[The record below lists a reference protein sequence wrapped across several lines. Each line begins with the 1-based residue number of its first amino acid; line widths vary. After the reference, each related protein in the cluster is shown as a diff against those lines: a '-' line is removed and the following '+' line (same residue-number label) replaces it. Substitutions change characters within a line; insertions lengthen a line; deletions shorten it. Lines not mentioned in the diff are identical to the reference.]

1 MDKSKLKT
9 YGLAILITELVGG
22 IAGLFTSMGMDE
34 YKLVEK
40 PPLTPPEIVFPIVW
54 TILYALMGISVA
66 RIWLSPPTKERNHGL
81 IIYAVQLFFNFFW
94 SIIFFNLQAYGFA
107 FFWLIALWAL
117 ILGMI
122 IIFSRTDR
130 LAAIL
135 QIPYLIWVTFA
146 GYLNLMVWLLNR

>member
-1 MDKSKLKT
+1 MDKRKLKT
-9 YGLAILITELVGG
+9 YIISILIAEIVGG
-22 IAGLFTSMGMDE
+22 VAGLFTSMGMDE

-40 PPLTPPEIVFPIVW
+40 PPLTPPAILFPIVW
-54 TILYALMGISVA
+54 TILYALMGIGAA
-66 RIWLSPPTKERNHGL
+66 RIWMSPPTKERNHGL

-94 SIIFFNLQAYGFA
+94 SILFFNLQAYGFA
-107 FFWLIALWAL
+107 FFWLLALWIL

-122 IIFSRTDR
+122 IIFNKTDR

-135 QIPYLIWVTFA
+135 QIPYLLWVTFA

>member
-9 YGLAILITELVGG
+9 YGLAILLTELVGG

-34 YKLVEK
+34 YELVEK
-40 PPLTPPEIVFPIVW
+40 PPLTPPAIVFPIVW
-54 TILYALMGISVA
+54 TILYALMGVGVA
-66 RIWLSPPTKERNHGL
+66 RIWLAPATKERNHGL
-81 IIYAVQLFFNFFW
+81 IIYTVQLFFNFFW

-122 IIFSRTDR
+122 IIFNKTDR
-130 LAAIL
+130 LAAFL